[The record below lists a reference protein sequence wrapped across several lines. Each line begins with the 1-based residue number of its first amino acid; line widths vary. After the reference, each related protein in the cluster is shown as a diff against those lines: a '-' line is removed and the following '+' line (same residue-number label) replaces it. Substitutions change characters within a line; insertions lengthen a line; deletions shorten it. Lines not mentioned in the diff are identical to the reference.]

1 MERGKFLV
9 STNISAYTF
18 FSLTLQE
25 YRDSE
30 PFLESKKL
38 RHTCYTKTV
47 QENGVRR
54 KKKPE
59 Y

>member
-9 STNISAYTF
+9 SANISAYTF

-38 RHTCYTKTV
+38 RHKCYTKTV
-47 QENGVRR
+47 QGDGVRR
-54 KKKPE
+54 KKNPE